1 MIPADVKTCQVINTK
16 INKRSDGC
24 ILQIFIK
31 STFKTEIQCKKV
43 AKYFPFNF
51 GWYSI
56 NFDIF
61 C

>member
-1 MIPADVKTCQVINTK
+1 MAASYKFLSKVP
-16 INKRSDGC
+16 S
-24 ILQIFIK
+24 
-31 STFKTEIQCKKV
+31 KTEIQCKKL